1 MADLVDK
8 GEAELQQLT
17 QKVTMTTTSASV
29 KASVWV
35 GKGVAAAPFKAVAAI
50 YRSLEQSINKQR
62 ESGQVSLKAFTQIAE
77 GKRELVSID
86 DRAVAKELERELR
99 RHGVV
104 WSVETHRDG
113 SRTFHVKG
121 KDAELI
127 QHALTVAA
135 ERVDEKLARNAPELQ
150 SPREDQ
156 QITERVDE
164 EPVFEENQPDR
175 TTRLVDHGSAP
186 YQHDEKASQS
196 YFVTIEQNDVKQTL
210 WGVDLERAVS
220 QSGAQIGDGISIE
233 NVGSMPV
240 TLPDGTETHRNTWNV
255 QVTEPQER
263 VQQQEAG
270 MSIDAHG
277 TDELREDAPSVERA
291 EPSETPTR
299 EDAVAPTRTPE
310 QADGAVTDR
319 GGHSIEQQ
327 PAITRSEQRPE
338 ATPRDRT
345 RAHAAE
351 KIDKNV
357 KQRKSEIE
365 QTKTRAKK
373 RTPGRSATDDP
384 QAHKSNR
391 R

>member
-17 QKVTMTTTSASV
+17 QKVTMTTTSASL

-50 YRSLEQSINKQR
+50 YRSLEQSMNKQR

-113 SRTFHVKG
+113 SRTFHVQG

-135 ERVDEKLARNAPELQ
+135 ERVDEKLARNAPELRTDAATQ
-150 SPREDQ
+150 SAE
-156 QITERVDE
+156 
-164 EPVFEENQPDR
+164 
-175 TTRLVDHGSAP
+175 
-186 YQHDEKASQS
+186 
-196 YFVTIEQNDVKQTL
+196 
-210 WGVDLERAVS
+210 
-220 QSGAQIGDGISIE
+220 
-233 NVGSMPV
+233 
-240 TLPDGTETHRNTWNV
+240 
-255 QVTEPQER
+255 
-263 VQQQEAG
+263 QQQETPEVRQERPAEPERAPEQ
-270 MSIDAHG
+270 SQAATPVHG
-277 TDELREDAPSVERA
+277 TDELREDAPDLGQGEVYG
-291 EPSETPTR
+291 PYVQDDP
-299 EDAVAPTRTPE
+299 APALTTT
-310 QADGAVTDR
+310 QGDGAVTDR

-338 ATPRDRT
+338 PTPRDRT

-373 RTPGRSATDDP
+373 RTPARSATDDP
-384 QAHKSNR
+384 QAHKSSR

>member
-17 QKVTMTTTSASV
+17 QKVTMTTTSASL

-50 YRSLEQSINKQR
+50 YRSLEQSMNKQR
-62 ESGQVSLKAFTQIAE
+62 ESGQVSLKAFTHIGE

-104 WSVETHRDG
+104 WSVENHRDG
-113 SRTFHVKG
+113 SRTFHVQG

-135 ERVDEKLARNAPELQ
+135 ERVDEKLARNAPELRTDAATQ
-150 SPREDQ
+150 SAE
-156 QITERVDE
+156 
-164 EPVFEENQPDR
+164 
-175 TTRLVDHGSAP
+175 
-186 YQHDEKASQS
+186 
-196 YFVTIEQNDVKQTL
+196 
-210 WGVDLERAVS
+210 
-220 QSGAQIGDGISIE
+220 
-233 NVGSMPV
+233 
-240 TLPDGTETHRNTWNV
+240 
-255 QVTEPQER
+255 
-263 VQQQEAG
+263 QQQETPEVRQERPAEPERAPEQ
-270 MSIDAHG
+270 SQAATPVHG
-277 TDELREDAPSVERA
+277 TDELREDATEVQSA
-291 EPSETPTR
+291 ELSETPTR
-299 EDAVAPTRTPE
+299 EDDATPTRQDDAAPTRTPE

-338 ATPRDRT
+338 PTPRDRT

-365 QTKTRAKK
+365 QTKTRTKK
-373 RTPGRSATDDP
+373 RTPARSATDDP
-384 QAHKSNR
+384 QAHKSSR